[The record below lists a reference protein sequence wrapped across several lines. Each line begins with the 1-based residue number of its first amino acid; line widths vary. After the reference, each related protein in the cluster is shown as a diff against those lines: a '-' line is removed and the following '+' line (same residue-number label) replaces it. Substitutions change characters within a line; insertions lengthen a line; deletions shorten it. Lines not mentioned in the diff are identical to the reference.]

1 MYGRAVPLDSFP
13 FCVFP
18 TTNFTEVFST
28 NNACFVANL
37 CLKVLGLPSGR
48 KTHKVHAQ
56 IDTASVADSPKV
68 DSGYFCARIF
78 TIIYIG

>member
-1 MYGRAVPLDSFP
+1 
-13 FCVFP
+13 
-18 TTNFTEVFST
+18 VFSI
-28 NNACFVANL
+28 NNACFVASL
-37 CLKVLGLPSGR
+37 CLKVSGSPSGR